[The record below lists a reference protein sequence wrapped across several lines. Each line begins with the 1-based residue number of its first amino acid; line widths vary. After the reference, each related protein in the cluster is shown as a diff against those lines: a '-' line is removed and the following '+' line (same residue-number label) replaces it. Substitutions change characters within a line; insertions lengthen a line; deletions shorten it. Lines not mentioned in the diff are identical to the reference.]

1 MSVSEVPVLFIP
13 INRCFALCTG
23 TLRAPLRITWEL
35 FAVDLTGYLHLS
47 APEKQ
52 AAIHPIG
59 KFSQDIRKISKYA
72 VFHQN
77 NK

>member
-1 MSVSEVPVLFIP
+1 M
-13 INRCFALCTG
+13 
-23 TLRAPLRITWEL
+23 
-35 FAVDLTGYLHLS
+35 DLTGYLHLS

-52 AAIHPIG
+52 AAIHHTG
-59 KFSQDIRKISKYA
+59 KFSQNIRKISKYA